1 MSTEPKTPWLDSYG
15 EHRFHLDYPDRTIS
29 EQVFHIAEKYPE
41 NVAFSFQG
49 RNTTYRSFKEGILK
63 TARSLKAIGVK
74 EGDVVTVALPNSPQA
89 VMMFYAI
96 NHIGAVAAMIHPL
109 SAEGEIAFY
118 LKETSS
124 RFAITLDAFYPKFK
138 AIEDEVKLEKLIIT
152 SVSDALHGFLKFGFW
167 LTQGRKIEK
176 PRENEHLILWKNF
189 LLKGASVKGD
199 VKVQKKADDVAV
211 ILFSGGTTGKT
222 KGILL
227 SNLNM
232 NALAYQTREMSGIDD
247 LSDKSMLAAMPVFH
261 GFGLGVCV
269 HTMFCCGGKSILVP
283 RFNVKSY
290 SELIVKE
297 RPNFIAGV
305 PSLFEAI
312 TRADIM
318 EGKDLSCLL
327 GVFSGGDSLSIELK
341 KKIDEFLASHNAR
354 TRVREGYGTTECV
367 TASCLTPIMKEKE
380 GSIGIPYPDTYYQI
394 CKVGSTE
401 EVPYGTEGEIC
412 LCGPTVMKGYLN
424 NPNETKDTLI
434 EHADG
439 NIWLHTGDLG
449 VMDEEG
455 YIYFKQR
462 LKRMIITNGYNVYP
476 SQLENIIE
484 QHEAVQLSCVI
495 GVKDPRK
502 MQKVKAYVVL
512 RPNYKETPELIESIF
527 AHCRKH
533 IAKYMMPYDIEVR
546 KDLPKT
552 KVGKIAY
559 TVLEA
564 EAEEQ
569 EERKRAE
576 AEA

>member
-1 MSTEPKTPWLDSYG
+1 MLEEPKTPWLGSYG
-15 EHRFHLDYPDRTIS
+15 NHKFHLDYPDRTIS
-29 EQVFHIAEKYPE
+29 EQILHVADKLPE
-41 NVAFSFQG
+41 NPAFSFQG
-49 RNTTYRSFKEGILK
+49 RTTSYREFKEGILRVAK
-63 TARSLKAIGVK
+63 ALKAMGIK
-74 EGDVVTVALPNSPQA
+74 EGDVVTVSLPNCPQA

-96 NHIGAVAAMIHPL
+96 NYIGAVAAMIHPL
-109 SAEGEIAFY
+109 SAVGEIAFY
-118 LKETSS
+118 LKETDSKY
-124 RFAITLDAFYPKFK
+124 AITLDAFYPKFK
-138 AIEDEVKLEKLIIT
+138 EVEESYKLEKLIIT

-176 PRENEHLILWKNF
+176 PKEDEHLVLWKNF
-189 LLKGASVKGD
+189 LNRGNSVKGD
-199 VKVQKKADDVAV
+199 VKVKKTADDVAV

-232 NALAYQTREMSGIDD
+232 NALAYQTREMSGVKD

-269 HTMFCCGGKSILVP
+269 HTMLCCGGKSILVP

-312 TRADIM
+312 TRVDIM
-318 EGKDLSCLL
+318 NGKDLSCLL

-341 KKIDEFLASHNAR
+341 KKIDEFLSSHNAG

-380 GSIGIPYPDTYYQI
+380 GSIGIPYPDTYYMI

-412 LCGPTVMKGYLN
+412 LMGPTVMKGYLK
-424 NPNETKDTLI
+424 NPNETKDTLVM
-434 EHADG
+434 HPDG
-439 NIWLHTGDLG
+439 NVWLHTGDLG

-484 QHEAVQLSCVI
+484 QHEAVQISCVI

-512 RPNYKETPELIESIF
+512 RPGFKESPELIESIF

-533 IAKYMMPYDIEVR
+533 IAKYMMPYEIEVR
-546 KDLPKT
+546 TDLPKT

-564 EAEEQ
+564 EAEAL
-569 EERKRAE
+569 EEKRRAG
-576 AEA
+576 A